1 MEINKIHL
9 GDCRELVKQLDDN
22 SIDCLVTSPPYYG
35 LRDYGIEGQLGLEV
49 TYQEYL
55 KGLLDLFAA
64 VKPKIKNE
72 GTCWVNL
79 GDSFAGSGK
88 GAGFEGECKEIF
100 RFKKK
105 PKQIENIPDKCLM
118 LIPFRFALGMIDLG
132 YILRNVIIWH
142 KPNAMPQSCKDR
154 FTVDFEYVFFFVK
167 QKKYYFKQQ
176 FNPFSER
183 SLRAFAT
190 KEQNDFTKKEVFSKS
205 CAGFNAYILRN
216 DAEGA
221 NMRTTWTINNACVE
235 GNHGVSHVAMFPKQL
250 VLRMLDSGC
259 PEGGLVLDP
268 FMGSGQTAIVAQWQR
283 KNWIGFEISPDYIQ
297 EANTRIDREK
307 DLFND
312 H

>member
-79 GDSFAGSGK
+79 GDSYGCG
-88 GAGFEGECKEIF
+88 GNGGG
-100 RFKKK
+100 
-105 PKQIENIPDKCLM
+105 PKQLTMKYKNFTFKGKTPDKCLM

-176 FNPFSER
+176 FEEFKDDKR
-183 SLRAFAT
+183 SLTGYFSHDKGNIKRT
-190 KEQNDFTKKEVFSKS
+190 KINCYTQ
-205 CAGFNAYILRN
+205 
-216 DAEGA
+216 EGS
-221 NMRTTWTINNACVE
+221 NMRTTWTINNACAE
-235 GNHGVSHVAMFPKQL
+235 GNHGVSHVAMFPKHL
-250 VLRMLDSGC
+250 VLRMLDAGC